1 MTLFA
6 GHAGEP
12 MLENNDAWNEVPG
25 KPAEHLPNEAA
36 RGADSAGRSLRAA
49 AHAVSGDRRTADNPR
64 PLTGWSFLR
73 LFLAWAL
80 LMAAVICALAA
91 YQYVSLLGELGR
103 QSDALQAEASRRA
116 DQHDAHVTALSA
128 VAQAEQ
134 GADYGLLLDVAAP
147 ILQFYPRIDE
157 VQLVS
162 LNEAGPVIGTRPLEN
177 ELAAA
182 IRRAASVFTGR
193 PALVA
198 SDLRPGHYMIVK
210 RSPNSETA
218 SKVLVLTVDAARLLA
233 SDAPFWSA
241 KQAVIRLKMPDGPV
255 LFGPPSLP
263 ETPQYVRQL
272 SSATQPLMLEV
283 ALSITWRDLLPGRV
297 LLAGMAGASIVFLLG
312 TVMARQRT
320 RMRAA
325 ERRAELS
332 GMEARLTHASRVN
345 ALGEMASG
353 LAHELTQPLTAIL
366 AQAQAGRR
374 LLARQDVAALSGA
387 LDDMIDQ
394 ARCAANMLDRFR
406 NWSLPHRQPVAA
418 HDLRAALRNVDA
430 LLAGE
435 AARHEASI
443 DIEMPDAPLLVRV
456 DPVEIE
462 QVMFNLLRNALDALT
477 AIEGRRAITARL
489 SQSGDF
495 ALLEVADN
503 GPGVAPGLRD
513 RLFTPFAT
521 TKTNGMGLGLALS
534 QRLVERAGGE
544 IRYIEGENGA
554 LFRVVLPLAAEAQ
567 NP

>member
-1 MTLFA
+1 MILFK

-12 MLENNDAWNEVPG
+12 MLENNDAWNDMPG
-25 KPAEHLPNEAA
+25 KPAQHLPNESAK
-36 RGADSAGRSLRAA
+36 GEGGAGRSLRAA
-49 AHAVSGDRRTADNPR
+49 AHAVSGDLSTADNPQ
-64 PLTGWSFLR
+64 PLSGWPFLR
-73 LFLAWAL
+73 LFLVWAL
-80 LMAAVICALAA
+80 LMATVISALAA

-103 QSDALQAEASRRA
+103 ESDALQAEASRRA

-157 VQLVS
+157 VQLVP

-182 IRRAASVFTGR
+182 IRKAALVFTGR

-218 SKVLVLTVDAARLLA
+218 SKALVLAVDAARLLA

-241 KQAVIRLKMPDGPV
+241 KQAVIRLKMPDGTV
-255 LFGPPSLP
+255 LFGPPLMP
-263 ETPQYVRQL
+263 EAPQYVRQL

-283 ALSITWRDLLPGRV
+283 ALSITWRDLLPGRAV
-297 LLAGMAGASIVFLLG
+297 LAGMAGSSIVFLLG

-374 LLARQDVAALSGA
+374 LLARQDVTALSGA

-443 DIEMPDAPLLVRV
+443 DIAMPDTPLLVRV

-462 QVMFNLLRNALDALT
+462 QVMFNLLRNALDALA

-489 SQSGDF
+489 SRSDDF
-495 ALLEVADN
+495 AVLDVADN

-534 QRLVERAGGE
+534 QRLVERADGE
-544 IRYIEGENGA
+544 ILYVESENGA

-567 NP
+567 TP

>member
-1 MTLFA
+1 MILFK

-12 MLENNDAWNEVPG
+12 MLENNDAWNDMPG
-25 KPAEHLPNEAA
+25 KPAQHLPNESAK
-36 RGADSAGRSLRAA
+36 GEGGAGRSLRAA
-49 AHAVSGDRRTADNPR
+49 AHAVSGDRPTADNPQ
-64 PLTGWSFLR
+64 PLLGWPFLR
-73 LFLAWAL
+73 LFLVWAL
-80 LMAAVICALAA
+80 FMAAVISALAA

-103 QSDALQAEASRRA
+103 ESDALQAEASRRA

-162 LNEAGPVIGTRPLEN
+162 LSEAGPVIGTRSLEN

-182 IRRAASVFTGR
+182 IRKAASVFTGR

-198 SDLRPGHYMIVK
+198 SGLRPGHYMIVK
-210 RSPNSETA
+210 RSPNNETA
-218 SKVLVLTVDAARLLA
+218 SKALVLAVDAARLLA

-241 KQAVIRLKMPDGPV
+241 KQAVIRLKMPDGTV

-263 ETPQYVRQL
+263 EAPQYVRQL

-283 ALSITWRDLLPGRV
+283 ALSITWRDLLPGRA

-374 LLARQDVAALSGA
+374 LLARQDVTALSGA

-406 NWSLPHRQPVAA
+406 NWSLPHRKPVAA

-443 DIEMPDAPLLVRV
+443 DIAMPDAPLLVRV

-489 SQSGDF
+489 SRSGDF
-495 ALLEVADN
+495 AVLEVADN
-503 GPGVAPGLRD
+503 GPSVAPGLRD

-544 IRYIEGENGA
+544 ILYVESENGA
-554 LFRVVLPLAAEAQ
+554 LFRVVLPVTAEAQ

>member
-1 MTLFA
+1 MIRSV

-12 MLENNDAWNEVPG
+12 MLEKNDAWNDMPG
-25 KPAEHLPNEAA
+25 TPVERRLNEAA
-36 RGADSAGRSLRAA
+36 RGAAAAGRSLDATAHSLSGSRRM
-49 AHAVSGDRRTADNPR
+49 AHAPWPLSGR
-64 PLTGWSFLR
+64 PFLK
-73 LFLAWAL
+73 LFLVWAL
-80 LMAAVICALAA
+80 LMAAVVSGLAA
-91 YQYVSLLGELGR
+91 YQYVSLLGELAR

-128 VAQAEQ
+128 VAQAQQ
-134 GADYGLLLDVAAP
+134 GADYRLLLDVAAP

-162 LNEAGPVIGTRPLEN
+162 LNEAGPVVGTRPLES
-177 ELAAA
+177 ELAAT
-182 IRRAASVFTGR
+182 IREAASVFTGR

-210 RSPNSETA
+210 RSPNSGSA
-218 SKVLVLTVDAARLLA
+218 SKVLVLAVDAGRLLA
-233 SDAPFWSA
+233 SDAAFWSE
-241 KQAVIRLKMPDGPV
+241 KQAVIRLKMPGGTV
-255 LFGPPSLP
+255 LLGPPTMP
-263 ETPQYVRQL
+263 EAPQYVRQL
-272 SSATQPLMLEV
+272 SSASQPLTLEV
-283 ALSITWRDLLPGRV
+283 ALAITWRDLLPGRA
-297 LLAGMAGASIVFLLG
+297 LLAGVAGASVVFVLCIVM
-312 TVMARQRT
+312 TRQRT

-374 LLARQDVAALSGA
+374 LLARQDVTALSGA

-443 DIEMPDAPLLVRV
+443 DIAMPEVPLPVRV

-489 SQSGDF
+489 SRNGDF
-495 ALLEVADN
+495 AVLDVADN
-503 GPGVAPGLRD
+503 GPGVAPELLD
-513 RLFTPFAT
+513 RLFTPFTT
-521 TKTNGMGLGLALS
+521 TKNNGMGLGLALS
-534 QRLVERAGGE
+534 QRLVERASGE
-544 IRYIEGENGA
+544 IRYVASENGA
-554 LFRVVLPLAAEAQ
+554 HFRVVLPLAPEARD
-567 NP
+567 P

>member
-1 MTLFA
+1 MILFK

-12 MLENNDAWNEVPG
+12 MLENNDAWNDMPG
-25 KPAEHLPNEAA
+25 KPAQHLPNESAK
-36 RGADSAGRSLRAA
+36 GEGGAGRSLRSA
-49 AHAVSGDRRTADNPR
+49 AHAVSGDRPTADNPQ
-64 PLTGWSFLR
+64 PLSGWPFLR
-73 LFLAWAL
+73 LFLVWAL
-80 LMAAVICALAA
+80 FMAAVISALAA

-103 QSDALQAEASRRA
+103 ESDALQAEASRRA

-162 LNEAGPVIGTRPLEN
+162 LNEAGPVIGTRSLEN

-182 IRRAASVFTGR
+182 IRKAASVFTGR

-198 SDLRPGHYMIVK
+198 SGLRPGHYMIVK
-210 RSPNSETA
+210 RSPNNETA
-218 SKVLVLTVDAARLLA
+218 SKVLVLAVDAARLLA

-241 KQAVIRLKMPDGPV
+241 KQAVIRLKMPDGTV
-255 LFGPPSLP
+255 LFGPPWMP
-263 ETPQYVRQL
+263 EAPQYVRQL

-283 ALSITWRDLLPGRV
+283 ALSITWRDLLPGRA
-297 LLAGMAGASIVFLLG
+297 LLAGMAGASIVFLLA

-374 LLARQDVAALSGA
+374 LLARQDVTALSGA

-394 ARCAANMLDRFR
+394 ARCAANMLNRFR
-406 NWSLPHRQPVAA
+406 NWSLPHRKPVAA

-435 AARHEASI
+435 AVRHEASI
-443 DIEMPDAPLLVRV
+443 DIAMPDAPLLVRV

-477 AIEGRRAITARL
+477 GIEGRRAITARL
-489 SQSGDF
+489 SRSGDF
-495 ALLEVADN
+495 AVLEVADN

-544 IRYIEGENGA
+544 ILYVASENGA
-554 LFRVVLPLAAEAQ
+554 LFRAVLPVAAEAQ
-567 NP
+567 TP

>member
-36 RGADSAGRSLRAA
+36 RGVDSAGRSLRAA
-49 AHAVSGDRRTADNPR
+49 AHAVSGDRHAADNPR

-80 LMAAVICALAA
+80 LMAAVISALAA

-182 IRRAASVFTGR
+182 IRKAASVFTGR

-218 SKVLVLTVDAARLLA
+218 SKVLVLAVDAARLLA

-263 ETPQYVRQL
+263 EAPQYVRQL

-283 ALSITWRDLLPGRV
+283 ALSITWRDLLPGRA

-312 TVMARQRT
+312 TVMVRQRT

-489 SQSGDF
+489 SRSGDF

>member
-1 MTLFA
+1 MIRSV

-12 MLENNDAWNEVPG
+12 MLEKNDAWNDMPG
-25 KPAEHLPNEAA
+25 TPVERRPNEAVK
-36 RGADSAGRSLRAA
+36 GAAAASRSLDATAHSFSGSRRRADA
-49 AHAVSGDRRTADNPR
+49 SW
-64 PLTGWSFLR
+64 PLTGRPSLN
-73 LFLAWAL
+73 LFLVWAL
-80 LMAAVICALAA
+80 LMAAVVSGLAT
-91 YQYVSLLGELGR
+91 YQYVSLLGELAR

-128 VAQAEQ
+128 VAQAQQ
-134 GADYGLLLDVAAP
+134 GADYRLLLDVAAP

-162 LNEAGPVIGTRPLEN
+162 LNEAGPVFGTRPLES
-177 ELAAA
+177 ELAAT
-182 IRRAASVFTGR
+182 IRAAASVFTGR

-210 RSPNSETA
+210 RSPNSESA
-218 SKVLVLTVDAARLLA
+218 SKVLVLAIDAGRLLA
-233 SDAPFWSA
+233 SDAAFWSE
-241 KQAVIRLKMPDGPV
+241 KQAVIRLTMPGGTV
-255 LFGPPSLP
+255 LFGPPTMP
-263 ETPQYVRQL
+263 EAPQYVRQL
-272 SSATQPLMLEV
+272 SSTSQPLTLEV
-283 ALSITWRDLLPGRV
+283 ALAITWRDLLPGRA
-297 LLAGMAGASIVFLLG
+297 LLAGVAGASVVFLLG
-312 TVMARQRT
+312 IVMTRQRT

-374 LLARQDVAALSGA
+374 LLARQDVTALSGA

-418 HDLRAALRNVDA
+418 HDLRSALRNVDA

-443 DIEMPDAPLLVRV
+443 DIAMPEVPLPVRV

-489 SQSGDF
+489 SRNGDF
-495 ALLEVADN
+495 AVLDVADN
-503 GPGVAPGLRD
+503 GPGVAPELRG
-513 RLFTPFAT
+513 RLFTPFTT
-521 TKTNGMGLGLALS
+521 TKNNGMGLGLALS
-534 QRLVERAGGE
+534 QRLVERASGE
-544 IRYIEGENGA
+544 IRYVASENGA
-554 LFRVVLPLAAEAQ
+554 HFRVVLPLAPEARD
-567 NP
+567 P

>member
-1 MTLFA
+1 MIRSV

-12 MLENNDAWNEVPG
+12 MLEKNDAWNDMPG
-25 KPAEHLPNEAA
+25 TPVERRPNEAVK
-36 RGADSAGRSLRAA
+36 GAAAASRSLDATAHSFSGSRRRADA
-49 AHAVSGDRRTADNPR
+49 SW
-64 PLTGWSFLR
+64 PLTGRPSLN
-73 LFLAWAL
+73 LFLVWAL
-80 LMAAVICALAA
+80 LMAAVVSGLAA
-91 YQYVSLLGELGR
+91 YQYVSLLGELAR

-128 VAQAEQ
+128 VAQAQQ
-134 GADYGLLLDVAAP
+134 GADYRLLLDVAAP

-162 LNEAGPVIGTRPLEN
+162 LNEAGPVVGTRPLES
-177 ELAAA
+177 ELAAT
-182 IRRAASVFTGR
+182 IREAASVFTGR

-210 RSPNSETA
+210 RSPNSGSA
-218 SKVLVLTVDAARLLA
+218 SKVLVLAVDAGRLLA
-233 SDAPFWSA
+233 SDAAFWSE
-241 KQAVIRLKMPDGPV
+241 KQAVIRLKMPGGTV
-255 LFGPPSLP
+255 LLGPPTMP
-263 ETPQYVRQL
+263 EAPQYVRQL
-272 SSATQPLMLEV
+272 SSASQPLTLEV
-283 ALSITWRDLLPGRV
+283 ALAITWRDLLPGRAV
-297 LLAGMAGASIVFLLG
+297 LAGVAGASVVFVLCIVM
-312 TVMARQRT
+312 TRQRT

-374 LLARQDVAALSGA
+374 LLARQDVTALSGA

-418 HDLRAALRNVDA
+418 HDLRAAMRNVDA

-443 DIEMPDAPLLVRV
+443 DIAMPEVPLPVRV

-489 SQSGDF
+489 SRNGDF
-495 ALLEVADN
+495 AVLDVADN
-503 GPGVAPGLRD
+503 GPGVAPELRD
-513 RLFTPFAT
+513 RLFTPFTT
-521 TKTNGMGLGLALS
+521 TKNNGMGLGLALS
-534 QRLVERAGGE
+534 QRLVERASGE
-544 IRYIEGENGA
+544 IGYVASENGA
-554 LFRVVLPLAAEAQ
+554 HFRVVLPLAPEARD
-567 NP
+567 P

>member
-6 GHAGEP
+6 GHAGGP
-12 MLENNDAWNEVPG
+12 MLENNDAWNDMPG
-25 KPAEHLPNEAA
+25 KPAEHLPNESAKGEG
-36 RGADSAGRSLRAA
+36 GARSLRSA
-49 AHAVSGDRRTADNPR
+49 AHAVSGDRPTSDNPR
-64 PLTGWSFLR
+64 RLTGWNVLR

-80 LMAAVICALAA
+80 LMAAVISALAA

-103 QSDALQAEASRRA
+103 ESDALQAEASRRA

-157 VQLVS
+157 VQLVP

-177 ELAAA
+177 ELAEA
-182 IRRAASVFTGR
+182 IRKAASVFTGR

-218 SKVLVLTVDAARLLA
+218 SKALVLAVDAARLLA

-241 KQAVIRLKMPDGPV
+241 KQAVIRLKMPDGTV
-255 LFGPPSLP
+255 LFGPPSMP
-263 ETPQYVRQL
+263 EAPQYVRQL

-283 ALSITWRDLLPGRV
+283 ALSITWRDLLPGRAV
-297 LLAGMAGASIVFLLG
+297 LAGMAGASIVFLLG

-394 ARCAANMLDRFR
+394 ARSAANMLDRFR

-443 DIEMPDAPLLVRV
+443 DIAMPDAPLLVRV

-462 QVMFNLLRNALDALT
+462 QVMFNLLRNGLDALT

-489 SQSGDF
+489 SRSDDF
-495 ALLEVADN
+495 AVLEIADN
-503 GPGVAPGLRD
+503 GPGIAPGLRD

-534 QRLVERAGGE
+534 QRLVERVGGE
-544 IRYIEGENGA
+544 ILYVESENGA
-554 LFRVVLPLAAEAQ
+554 LFRVVLPIAAEAQ
-567 NP
+567 TP

>member
-1 MTLFA
+1 
-6 GHAGEP
+6 
-12 MLENNDAWNEVPG
+12 
-25 KPAEHLPNEAA
+25 
-36 RGADSAGRSLRAA
+36 
-49 AHAVSGDRRTADNPR
+49 
-64 PLTGWSFLR
+64 
-73 LFLAWAL
+73 
-80 LMAAVICALAA
+80 MAAVVSGLAA
-91 YQYVSLLGELGR
+91 YQYVSLLGELAR

-128 VAQAEQ
+128 VAQAQQ
-134 GADYGLLLDVAAP
+134 GADYRLLLDVAAP

-162 LNEAGPVIGTRPLEN
+162 LNEAGPVVGTRPLES
-177 ELAAA
+177 ELAAT
-182 IRRAASVFTGR
+182 IREAASVFTGR

-210 RSPNSETA
+210 RSPNSGSA
-218 SKVLVLTVDAARLLA
+218 SKVLVLAVDAGRLLA
-233 SDAPFWSA
+233 SDAAFWSE
-241 KQAVIRLKMPDGPV
+241 KQAVIRLKMPGGTV
-255 LFGPPSLP
+255 LLGPPTMP
-263 ETPQYVRQL
+263 EAPQYVRQL
-272 SSATQPLMLEV
+272 SSASQPLTLEV
-283 ALSITWRDLLPGRV
+283 ALAITWRDLLPGRA
-297 LLAGMAGASIVFLLG
+297 LLAGVAGASVVFVLCIVM
-312 TVMARQRT
+312 TRQRT

-374 LLARQDVAALSGA
+374 LLARQDVTALSGA

-443 DIEMPDAPLLVRV
+443 DIAMPEVPLPVRV

-489 SQSGDF
+489 SRNGDF
-495 ALLEVADN
+495 AVLDVADN
-503 GPGVAPGLRD
+503 GPGVAPELRD
-513 RLFTPFAT
+513 RLFTPFTT
-521 TKTNGMGLGLALS
+521 TKNNGMGLGLALS
-534 QRLVERAGGE
+534 QRLVERASGE
-544 IRYIEGENGA
+544 IRYVASENGA
-554 LFRVVLPLAAEAQ
+554 HFRVVLPLAPEARD
-567 NP
+567 P

>member
-1 MTLFA
+1 MILFK

-12 MLENNDAWNEVPG
+12 MLENNDAWNDMPG
-25 KPAEHLPNEAA
+25 KPAQHLPNESAK
-36 RGADSAGRSLRAA
+36 GEGGAGRSLRAA
-49 AHAVSGDRRTADNPR
+49 AHAVSGDRPTADNPQ
-64 PLTGWSFLR
+64 PLSGWPFLR
-73 LFLAWAL
+73 LFLVWAL
-80 LMAAVICALAA
+80 LMATVISALAA

-103 QSDALQAEASRRA
+103 ESDALQAEASRRA

-157 VQLVS
+157 VQLVPLS
-162 LNEAGPVIGTRPLEN
+162 EAGPVIGTRPLEN

-182 IRRAASVFTGR
+182 IRKAALVFTGR

-218 SKVLVLTVDAARLLA
+218 SKALVLAVDAARLLA

-241 KQAVIRLKMPDGPV
+241 KQAVIRLKMPDGTV
-255 LFGPPSLP
+255 LFGPPLMP
-263 ETPQYVRQL
+263 EAPQYVRQL

-283 ALSITWRDLLPGRV
+283 ALSITWRDLLPGRAV
-297 LLAGMAGASIVFLLG
+297 LAGMAGSSIVFLLG

-374 LLARQDVAALSGA
+374 LLARQDVTALSGA

-406 NWSLPHRQPVAA
+406 NWSLPHRQPMAA

-443 DIEMPDAPLLVRV
+443 DIAMPDTPLLVRV

-462 QVMFNLLRNALDALT
+462 QVMFNLLRNALDALA

-489 SQSGDF
+489 SRSDDF
-495 ALLEVADN
+495 AVLDVADN

-534 QRLVERAGGE
+534 QRLVERADGE
-544 IRYIEGENGA
+544 ILYVESENGA

-567 NP
+567 TP

>member
-1 MTLFA
+1 MIRSV

-12 MLENNDAWNEVPG
+12 MLEKNDAWNDMPG
-25 KPAEHLPNEAA
+25 TPAERRPNEAA
-36 RGADSAGRSLRAA
+36 RGDAAAGRSLDAT
-49 AHAVSGDRRTADNPR
+49 AHSLSGSRRMAHGPW
-64 PLTGWSFLR
+64 PLTGRPFLK
-73 LFLAWAL
+73 LFLVWAL
-80 LMAAVICALAA
+80 LMAAVVSALAA
-91 YQYVSLLGELGR
+91 YQYVSLLGELAR

-128 VAQAEQ
+128 VAQAQQ
-134 GADYGLLLDVAAP
+134 GADYRLLLDVAAP

-162 LNEAGPVIGTRPLEN
+162 LNEAGPVFGTRPLES
-177 ELAAA
+177 ELAAT
-182 IRRAASVFTGR
+182 IREAASVFTGR

-210 RSPNSETA
+210 RSPNSGSA
-218 SKVLVLTVDAARLLA
+218 SKVLVLAVDAGRLLA
-233 SDAPFWSA
+233 SDAAFWSE
-241 KQAVIRLKMPDGPV
+241 KQAVIRLKMPGGTV
-255 LFGPPSLP
+255 LLGPPTMP
-263 ETPQYVRQL
+263 EAPQYVRQL
-272 SSATQPLMLEV
+272 SSASQPLTLEV
-283 ALSITWRDLLPGRV
+283 ALAITWRDLLPGRA
-297 LLAGMAGASIVFLLG
+297 LLAGVAGASVVFVLGIVM
-312 TVMARQRT
+312 TRQRT

-374 LLARQDVAALSGA
+374 LLARQDVTALSGA

-443 DIEMPDAPLLVRV
+443 DIAMPEVPLPVRV

-489 SQSGDF
+489 SRNGDF
-495 ALLEVADN
+495 AVLDVADN
-503 GPGVAPGLRD
+503 GPGVAPELRD
-513 RLFTPFAT
+513 RLFTPFTT
-521 TKTNGMGLGLALS
+521 TKNNGMGLGLALS
-534 QRLVERAGGE
+534 QRLVERASGE
-544 IRYIEGENGA
+544 IRYVASENGA
-554 LFRVVLPLAAEAQ
+554 HFRVVLPLAPEARD
-567 NP
+567 P